1 MSDYQP
7 ITFDVTA

>member
-7 ITFDVTA
+7 